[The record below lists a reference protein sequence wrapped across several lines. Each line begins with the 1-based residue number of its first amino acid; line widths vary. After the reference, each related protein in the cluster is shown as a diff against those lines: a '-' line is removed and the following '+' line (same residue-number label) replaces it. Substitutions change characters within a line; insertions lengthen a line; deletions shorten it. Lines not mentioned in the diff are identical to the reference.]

1 MEAGVGVASLV
12 GLQVSFLLCVLR
24 KHSCVR
30 MSICVLCACL
40 CVCVCGCRDRD
51 LCMVSSLVAY
61 LLYFLDIATA
71 NLELIELARMAC

>member
-1 MEAGVGVASLV
+1 MCVEKT
-12 GLQVSFLLCVLR
+12 FMCEDEHLCV
-24 KHSCVR
+24 V
-30 MSICVLCACL
+30 CL
-40 CVCVCGCRDRD
+40 FVCVCVCACRDRD